1 MFNWNK
7 IKDRAYVINLDEY
20 KSIETHWIALYVN
33 DDYVTYFDSFGAE
46 HIQEEIKKFISNK
59 NIKTAIY
66 RIQLNDSIIS
76 WNFCIVFVGFMVKC
90 KSLLDYAILFFSSEY
105 ENNDKITLKCFQ

>member
-66 RIQLNDSIIS
+66 RIQVNDPDTFVLYLLVLW
-76 WNFCIVFVGFMVKC
+76 WNVKVC
-90 KSLLDYAILFFSSEY
+90 
-105 ENNDKITLKCFQ
+105 